1 GDGVIDYGSQ
11 TVDDHGD
18 MKVIGN
24 STPRFQYGFRLGAD
38 WKGFDLSIFMQGVGK
53 RDMWANGPV
62 VIPGYRYN
70 EGWFAHQLDYWTPEN
85 PGGFYPRPTD
95 QSQSNNS
102 RNFLPQTRY
111 LLDMSYLRMKNL
123 TFGYTLPGSIMEE
136 FGINKFRVYFSG
148 ENLFEFDNLDIPLDP
163 EVDYTTA
170 GLNDP
175 NTFGRVYPFRRSLSF
190 GVQVSL

>member
-1 GDGVIDYGSQ
+1 
-11 TVDDHGD
+11 
-18 MKVIGN
+18 
-24 STPRFQYGFRLGAD
+24 
-38 WKGFDLSIFMQGVGK
+38 
-53 RDMWANGPV
+53 
-62 VIPGYRYN
+62 
-70 EGWFAHQLDYWTPEN
+70 
-85 PGGFYPRPTD
+85 
-95 QSQSNNS
+95 
-102 RNFLPQTRY
+102 
-111 LLDMSYLRMKNL
+111 MSYLRMKNL